1 MHVTYFL
8 YSSSLHDLST
18 FIKNTSSG
26 LELDIQEGDYDGLVG
41 VMVHLLAV
49 KERQAVT
56 DDMFEPLKQTVELLS
71 VYTQDTPEDVL
82 QKLEVRM
89 CVCVCVCV

>member
-1 MHVTYFL
+1 M
-8 YSSSLHDLST
+8 
-18 FIKNTSSG
+18 
-26 LELDIQEGDYDGLVG
+26 ELDIQEGDYDGLVG

-89 CVCVCVCV
+89 CVCVCVITRRSL